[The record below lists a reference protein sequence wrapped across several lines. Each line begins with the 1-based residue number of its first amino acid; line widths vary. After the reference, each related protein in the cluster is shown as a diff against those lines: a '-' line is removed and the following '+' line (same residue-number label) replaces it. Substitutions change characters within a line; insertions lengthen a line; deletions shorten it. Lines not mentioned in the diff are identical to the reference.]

1 MGMSEPF
8 VLGGKSASH
17 GFLTQLQNFDAP
29 NWKISFGIKLFEKLT
44 SPSNILDFL
53 EYGRIPSIL
62 MDISIPAGSTSMKFS
77 FTNSKNEIESASTEE
92 LDLNQF
98 YEVEIEEAFLDPN
111 YVIIITFDHKT
122 LLFFESPS
130 RPSFESLYL
139 FMSDKWNVP
148 AKAVIR
154 NFIFKK

>member
-1 MGMSEPF
+1 MEDLKP
-8 VLGGKSASH
+8 K
-17 GFLTQLQNFDAP
+17 
-29 NWKISFGIKLFEKLT
+29 

-62 MDISIPAGSTSMKFS
+62 MDISIPAGSSSLKFS

-111 YVIIITFDHKT
+111 YVIIITFV
-122 LLFFESPS
+122 
-130 RPSFESLYL
+130 R
-139 FMSDKWNVP
+139 VC
-148 AKAVIR
+148 
-154 NFIFKK
+154 